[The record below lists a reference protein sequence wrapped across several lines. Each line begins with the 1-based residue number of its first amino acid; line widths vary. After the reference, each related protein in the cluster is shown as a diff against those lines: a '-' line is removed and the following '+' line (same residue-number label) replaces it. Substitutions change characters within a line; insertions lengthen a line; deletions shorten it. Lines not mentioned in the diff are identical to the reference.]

1 MPPESIM
8 AVDMHLKDYYGILNI
23 KSSATLADIKKAYR
37 LLALQY
43 HPDKNNNDFNAQIR
57 FAEIKEAY
65 EILTNPA
72 KKEYYLQQRWYN
84 QSLGKRKMQTEISPF
99 GVLQQALDMERY
111 VAGLDIF
118 RMDSG
123 GLKDYILELL
133 SSDTIEKLKHFND
146 TTVNLEIVK
155 AVLRASHPL
164 PKSLMEEVMNRLR
177 ILAATSEQALQLI
190 EKQQARHPESTTNN
204 NTHYLSLSLL
214 QPFFVCL
221 FILPVVNLSLPYALC
236 FCRRAY

>member
-84 QSLGKRKMQTEISPF
+84 RSLGKRKMQTEISPF

-190 EKQQARHPESTTNN
+190 EKQQARTSRKHNQQQ
-204 NTHYLSLSLL
+204 YSLL
-214 QPFFVCL
+214 IIIVITAFLCL
-221 FILPVVNLSLPYALC
+221 LIYFAS
-236 FCRRAY
+236 R